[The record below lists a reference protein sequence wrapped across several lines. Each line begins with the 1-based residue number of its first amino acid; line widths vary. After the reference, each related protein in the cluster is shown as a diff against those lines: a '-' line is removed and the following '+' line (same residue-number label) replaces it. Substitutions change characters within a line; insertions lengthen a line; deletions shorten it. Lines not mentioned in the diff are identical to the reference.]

1 MCECFSL
8 TFIDAILSFI
18 IFGMNIIYVLWGWF
32 TPNDPNRQ
40 NFQEQIQELKN
51 YMNFVTYS
59 DSLALFLKLLV
70 LILMKYLCCEC
81 SHRPSP
87 RECSQEVPDSEAGQH
102 FPKLFNF
109 NLFPIKKQNI
119 VEI

>member
-40 NFQEQIQELKN
+40 DFQEQIQELKN

-59 DSLALFLKLLV
+59 DSLALFLKLFV
-70 LILMKYLCCEC
+70 LSIFVAVVYNARALASAQQTLKKYQTQ
-81 SHRPSP
+81 
-87 RECSQEVPDSEAGQH
+87 SQV
-102 FPKLFNF
+102 
-109 NLFPIKKQNI
+109 NI
-119 VEI
+119 FLNSLISISFQ